1 MQNQIH
7 VLAKTLPPPRKQN
20 TACDACRSA
29 RFLSICFDLVVQL
42 LCRSRKVKC
51 HRLPGHDKVRFTSC
65 FTSHSLTTFLV
76 IVSGTFLFRYRYLC
90 LPFLIITTALFIK
103 KLSLHVRL
111 RRASCCCNPL
121 THLPGILF
129 SKLQAKRSAA
139 LMLIGA
145 LEILVLGV

>member
-7 VLAKTLPPPRKQN
+7 ELAKTLPPPRKQN

-29 RFLSICFDLVVQL
+29 RFLSFWFELVVQL
-42 LCRSRKVKC
+42 FCRSRKVKC
-51 HRLPGHDKVRFTSC
+51 HRLPGHDKVSFTSC
-65 FTSHSLTTFLV
+65 LTSHLLTAFLAT
-76 IVSGTFLFRYRYLC
+76 VSGTFLFRYLC
-90 LPFLIITTALFIK
+90 LPFLTITTALFIK
-103 KLSLHVRL
+103 KLPLHVRL
-111 RRASCCCNPL
+111 CRASCCCNPL

-139 LMLIGA
+139 LMLIGD

>member
-7 VLAKTLPPPRKQN
+7 ELAKTLPPPRKQN
-20 TACDACRSA
+20 TACDACRSV
-29 RFLSICFDLVVQL
+29 RFLSIYFDLALQL

-65 FTSHSLTTFLV
+65 LTSHLLTAFLAT
-76 IVSGTFLFRYRYLC
+76 VSGIFLFRHQC
-90 LPFLIITTALFIK
+90 LPFLTITTALFIQ

-111 RRASCCCNPL
+111 RRASCCCNAL

-139 LMLIGA
+139 LMLVGD
-145 LEILVLGV
+145 LEILVLRV